1 MIIDSSKIVLESSYT
16 LVQGY
21 EKSEKFTASVKS
33 IGSGEKQSHK
43 PSCDKVSIS
52 EKALKHLEKYLDK
65 AIVRLNKKIINAL
78 AHQGR
83 GLNKAL
89 KHLEK
94 DLDKAIRNLDKNIN
108 KALNHNGKGIE
119 KALKHLHKDLDK
131 AVEHL
136 NENLDSEKTRKV
148 KIGRHE
154 ATSAE
159 LAKRLVEDFTGTKV
173 KMKNLNELFKDHDNH
188 NDDDKKIKSGEHRPK
203 MQAWNIAYNS
213 HESYYENEQMSFNAR
228 GVVRTADGREINFS
242 LDLMMSR
249 EFISETNI
257 SAAVAGVGAGNI
269 VVDFEGP
276 ASELSNSKFAFKSGS
291 EEDNEVTTYLAIGSG
306 KLTLD
311 LNNDGQINGDNEIVG
326 ASTGNGFAELAAHD
340 EDGNGWIDENDSVYE
355 QLSVY
360 SKDTEGN
367 ESVSGLMDSN
377 VGAIHLGSVDTQFT
391 LIDSK
396 NQQVGQIE
404 KTGVYLNEDGTTGI
418 VQQISVMV

>member
-1 MIIDSSKIVLESSYT
+1 
-16 LVQGY
+16 
-21 EKSEKFTASVKS
+21 
-33 IGSGEKQSHK
+33 
-43 PSCDKVSIS
+43 
-52 EKALKHLEKYLDK
+52 
-65 AIVRLNKKIINAL
+65 
-78 AHQGR
+78 
-83 GLNKAL
+83 
-89 KHLEK
+89 
-94 DLDKAIRNLDKNIN
+94 
-108 KALNHNGKGIE
+108 
-119 KALKHLHKDLDK
+119 
-131 AVEHL
+131 
-136 NENLDSEKTRKV
+136 
-148 KIGRHE
+148 
-154 ATSAE
+154 
-159 LAKRLVEDFTGTKV
+159 
-173 KMKNLNELFKDHDNH
+173 
-188 NDDDKKIKSGEHRPK
+188 
-203 MQAWNIAYNS
+203 
-213 HESYYENEQMSFNAR
+213 
-228 GVVRTADGREINFS
+228 
-242 LDLMMSR
+242 MSR

-377 VGAIHLGSVDTQFT
+377 VGSIHLGSVDTQFT